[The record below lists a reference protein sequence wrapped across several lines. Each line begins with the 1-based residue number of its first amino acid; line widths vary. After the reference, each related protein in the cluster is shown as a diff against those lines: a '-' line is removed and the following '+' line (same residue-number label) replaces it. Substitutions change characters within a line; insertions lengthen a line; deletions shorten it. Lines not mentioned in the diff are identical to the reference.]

1 MNCLAAMIVSHFKT
15 SPGGFY
21 LYNPQFKS
29 QLREEFTYLVKIN
42 SDNKIVLEIGQNNF
56 MGEFKEDV
64 INTLFKGSLIEFINK

>member
-1 MNCLAAMIVSHFKT
+1 MIVSHFKT

-29 QLREEFTYLVKIN
+29 KLGEEFTYLVKIH